1 MNRPN
6 KSINFMACIFTIKT
20 PYNIASCYKGS
31 LYYYKVSKLVIYSDS
46 SALFLLFLFF
56 KRTKNPINIEFIGDI
71 DYKIDKPE
79 DWISFAKPLTVSTDN
94 SSISLPKFVLTFLT
108 TSAGQVIISAPTS
121 SA

>member
-6 KSINFMACIFTIKT
+6 KLINFMACIFTSKT

-46 SALFLLFLFF
+46 SALFLPFFL
-56 KRTKNPINIEFIGDI
+56 KEQKTPINIEFIGDI